1 RVVLASGR
9 ARGDGDLLGEAFLAV
24 RTEAQHDS
32 ELPRPAHNQL
42 MENANFLIVED
53 SPTMRQL
60 ISFSLKR
67 FKNARII
74 EAVDGVDAL
83 KKLSGPDKIDL
94 ILTDIN
100 MPVMDGLK
108 LVSLVRQNAQLKSI
122 PIIIITTEGAEE
134 DRERGLA
141 LGANAYIS
149 KPIQSS
155 HLIKTISELLAV

>member
-1 RVVLASGR
+1 MVASN
-9 ARGDGDLLGEAFLAV
+9 
-24 RTEAQHDS
+24 S
-32 ELPRPAHNQL
+32 K
-42 MENANFLIVED
+42 FLIVED

-60 ISFSLKR
+60 IAFSLKR
-67 FKNARII
+67 FQNAEII
-74 EAVDGVDAL
+74 EAVDGLDAL
-83 KKLSGPDKIDL
+83 RKLAGDERIDL

-108 LVSLVRQNAQLKSI
+108 LVSMVRQNATLKNI

-141 LGANAYIS
+141 LGANAYIA

>member
-1 RVVLASGR
+1 
-9 ARGDGDLLGEAFLAV
+9 
-24 RTEAQHDS
+24 
-32 ELPRPAHNQL
+32 
-42 MENANFLIVED
+42 MENATFLVVED

-67 FKNARII
+67 FKNAKIL

-83 KKLSGPDKIDL
+83 KKLSSSKVDL

-108 LVSLVRQNAQLKSI
+108 LVAVVRGTEDFKKV
-122 PIIIITTEGAEE
+122 PIIIITTEGADE
-134 DRERGLA
+134 DRERGMA
-141 LGANAYIS
+141 LGANAYIA

-155 HLIKTISELLAV
+155 HLIRTISDLLDP

>member
-1 RVVLASGR
+1 MEGLR
-9 ARGDGDLLGEAFLAV
+9 FLV
-24 RTEAQHDS
+24 
-32 ELPRPAHNQL
+32 
-42 MENANFLIVED
+42 VED

-67 FKNARII
+67 FKGCTIV

-83 KKLSGPDKIDL
+83 KKLQTEKVDM

-108 LVSLVRQNAQLKSI
+108 LVSLLRQDPRTRSL
-122 PIIIITTEGAEE
+122 PIVIITTEGAKE

-155 HLIKTISELLAV
+155 HLQKVITDLLEQKPGA

>member
-1 RVVLASGR
+1 MEGLR
-9 ARGDGDLLGEAFLAV
+9 FLV
-24 RTEAQHDS
+24 
-32 ELPRPAHNQL
+32 
-42 MENANFLIVED
+42 VED

-67 FKNARII
+67 FKGCKIV

-83 KKLSGPDKIDL
+83 KKLQQEEVDM

-108 LVSLVRQNAQLKSI
+108 LVSLLRQNTKTRSL
-122 PIIIITTEGAEE
+122 PIIIITTEGAQE
-134 DRERGLA
+134 DRDRGLA

-155 HLIKTISELLAV
+155 HLLKIITDLLEKTP

>member
-1 RVVLASGR
+1 MEIEGLR
-9 ARGDGDLLGEAFLAV
+9 FLV
-24 RTEAQHDS
+24 
-32 ELPRPAHNQL
+32 
-42 MENANFLIVED
+42 VED

-67 FKNARII
+67 FKGCKIV

-83 KKLSGPDKIDL
+83 KKLASEKIDV

-108 LVSLVRQNAQLKSI
+108 LVSLIRQNPDLKNL

-134 DRERGLA
+134 DRQRGLA
-141 LGANAYIS
+141 LGANSYIA

-155 HLIKTISELLAV
+155 HLIKTIQELLQKR

>member
-1 RVVLASGR
+1 MEGLT
-9 ARGDGDLLGEAFLAV
+9 FLV
-24 RTEAQHDS
+24 
-32 ELPRPAHNQL
+32 
-42 MENANFLIVED
+42 VED

-67 FKNARII
+67 FKGCKIV

-83 KKLSGPDKIDL
+83 KKLSSDKIDV

-108 LVSLVRQNAQLKSI
+108 LVSLVRQNPELKAI
-122 PIIIITTEGAEE
+122 PIIIITTEGADE
-134 DRERGLA
+134 DRQRGLA
-141 LGANAYIS
+141 LGANAYIA

-155 HLIKTISELLAV
+155 HLIKTITELLPNTP

>member
-1 RVVLASGR
+1 MEGLR
-9 ARGDGDLLGEAFLAV
+9 FLV
-24 RTEAQHDS
+24 
-32 ELPRPAHNQL
+32 
-42 MENANFLIVED
+42 VED

-67 FKNARII
+67 FKGCKIV

-83 KKLSGPDKIDL
+83 KKLQQEEVDM

-108 LVSLVRQNAQLKSI
+108 LVSLVRQNAKTKDL
-122 PIIIITTEGAEE
+122 PIVIITTEGAQE
-134 DRERGLA
+134 DRDRGLA

-155 HLIKTISELLAV
+155 HLLKVIADLFERGTK

>member
-1 RVVLASGR
+1 
-9 ARGDGDLLGEAFLAV
+9 
-24 RTEAQHDS
+24 
-32 ELPRPAHNQL
+32 
-42 MENANFLIVED
+42 
-53 SPTMRQL
+53 MRQL
-60 ISFSLKR
+60 IAFSLKR
-67 FKNARII
+67 FRNARII

-83 KKLSGPDKIDL
+83 KKLSGPEKIDL

-108 LVSLVRQNAQLKSI
+108 LVSLVRQNVQLKGI

-141 LGANAYIS
+141 LGANAYIA

-155 HLIKTISELLAV
+155 HLIKTISELLAS

>member
-1 RVVLASGR
+1 MDNAK
-9 ARGDGDLLGEAFLAV
+9 FLV
-24 RTEAQHDS
+24 
-32 ELPRPAHNQL
+32 
-42 MENANFLIVED
+42 VED

-60 ISFSLKR
+60 IAFSLKR
-67 FKNARII
+67 FRNAKVI

-83 KKLSGPDKIDL
+83 KILAGPEKIDL

-108 LVSLVRQNAQLKSI
+108 LVSMIRQNSELRDI

-141 LGANAYIS
+141 LGANAYIC

-155 HLIKTISELLAV
+155 HLIKTISDLLPA

>member
-1 RVVLASGR
+1 MEIEGLT
-9 ARGDGDLLGEAFLAV
+9 FLV
-24 RTEAQHDS
+24 
-32 ELPRPAHNQL
+32 
-42 MENANFLIVED
+42 VED

-67 FKNARII
+67 FKGCRIV

-83 KKLSGPDKIDL
+83 KKLASEKIDV

-108 LVSLVRQNAQLKSI
+108 LVSLIRQNPELKDL

-134 DRERGLA
+134 DRQRGLA
-141 LGANAYIS
+141 LGANSYIA

-155 HLIKTISELLAV
+155 HLIKTIQELLQKR

>member
-1 RVVLASGR
+1 
-9 ARGDGDLLGEAFLAV
+9 
-24 RTEAQHDS
+24 
-32 ELPRPAHNQL
+32 
-42 MENANFLIVED
+42 
-53 SPTMRQL
+53 MRQL

-67 FKNARII
+67 FKNARIV

-83 KKLSGPDKIDL
+83 KKLSGEKIDL

-108 LVSLVRQNAQLKSI
+108 LVSLVRQNAQLQGI

-155 HLIKTISELLAV
+155 HLIKTITELLSGAEA

>member
-1 RVVLASGR
+1 MNPLR
-9 ARGDGDLLGEAFLAV
+9 FLV
-24 RTEAQHDS
+24 
-32 ELPRPAHNQL
+32 
-42 MENANFLIVED
+42 VED

-67 FKNARII
+67 FKGCTIV

-83 KKLSGPDKIDL
+83 KKLQTEEVDM

-108 LVSLVRQNAQLKSI
+108 LVSLVRQNPKTREL
-122 PIIIITTEGAEE
+122 PIVIITTEGAQE

-141 LGANAYIS
+141 LGANAYIC

-155 HLIKTISELLAV
+155 HLTQVINDLLDKQN

>member
-1 RVVLASGR
+1 MQNAT
-9 ARGDGDLLGEAFLAV
+9 FLV
-24 RTEAQHDS
+24 
-32 ELPRPAHNQL
+32 
-42 MENANFLIVED
+42 VED

-60 ISFSLKR
+60 IAFSLKR
-67 FKNARII
+67 FKNAKIV

-83 KKLSGPDKIDL
+83 KKLSTDRIDL

-108 LVSLVRQNAQLKSI
+108 LVALVRQNPMLKAV

-134 DRERGLA
+134 DRERGMA

>member
-1 RVVLASGR
+1 MFTS
-9 ARGDGDLLGEAFLAV
+9 
-24 RTEAQHDS
+24 
-32 ELPRPAHNQL
+32 
-42 MENANFLIVED
+42 NAKFLIVED

-60 ISFSLKR
+60 IAFSLKR
-67 FKNARII
+67 FQNIEII
-74 EAVDGVDAL
+74 EAVDGLDAL
-83 KKLSGPDKIDL
+83 RKLAGPEKIDL

-108 LVSLVRQNAQLKSI
+108 LVSMVRHNASLKNI

-141 LGANAYIS
+141 LGANAYIA

>member
-1 RVVLASGR
+1 MMNVDN
-9 ARGDGDLLGEAFLAV
+9 AR
-24 RTEAQHDS
+24 
-32 ELPRPAHNQL
+32 
-42 MENANFLIVED
+42 FLIVED

-67 FKNARII
+67 FRNAKII
-74 EAVDGVDAL
+74 EAVDGLDAL
-83 KKLSGPDKIDL
+83 RKLTGGDKIDL

-108 LVSLVRQNAQLKSI
+108 LVSMVRQNAQLKNI
-122 PIIIITTEGAEE
+122 PIIIITTSGAEE

-141 LGANAYIS
+141 LGANAYIA
-149 KPIQSS
+149 KPIQTS

>member
-1 RVVLASGR
+1 MFGPN
-9 ARGDGDLLGEAFLAV
+9 AR
-24 RTEAQHDS
+24 
-32 ELPRPAHNQL
+32 
-42 MENANFLIVED
+42 FLIVED
-53 SPTMRQL
+53 SPTMRQM

-67 FKNARII
+67 FQNVQII
-74 EAVDGVDAL
+74 EAVDGLDAL
-83 KKLSGPDKIDL
+83 RKLAGPEKIDL

-108 LVSLVRQNAQLKSI
+108 LVSMVRQNASLRDI

-141 LGANAYIS
+141 LGANAYIA

-155 HLIKTISELLAV
+155 HLIRTISELLATA

>member
-1 RVVLASGR
+1 
-9 ARGDGDLLGEAFLAV
+9 
-24 RTEAQHDS
+24 
-32 ELPRPAHNQL
+32 
-42 MENANFLIVED
+42 
-53 SPTMRQL
+53 MRQL

-83 KKLSGPDKIDL
+83 KKLSGERIDL

-108 LVSLVRQNAQLKSI
+108 LVSLVRQNAQLKAI

-155 HLIKTISELLAV
+155 HLIKTITELLQP

>member
-1 RVVLASGR
+1 MSQV
-9 ARGDGDLLGEAFLAV
+9 AV
-24 RTEAQHDS
+24 D
-32 ELPRPAHNQL
+32 NV
-42 MENANFLIVED
+42 NFLVVED

-67 FKNARII
+67 FKGSRVI

-83 KKLSGPDKIDL
+83 KKLSTEKIDI

-108 LVSLVRQNAQLKSI
+108 LVSLVRQNPNFKHI

-155 HLIKTISELLAV
+155 HLIRTIGDILQATPPA